1 METQEYFAWCDTWLS
16 ELMRVLKPGRTL
28 AVLNIPLWA
37 VRHYQHLATLGQFQ
51 SWIAWEALSFP
62 VRMVMPAHYAI
73 VCFSKGEPRSLPG
86 LTMSVLPTAEQKDLT
101 PLGENLCIRG
111 ACVSGRQRN
120 PNLQQGKLSDLW
132 HDIHRLKHNSRR
144 VDHPCQLPPAL
155 MRRLFALFTRPQE
168 TILDCFNGAGTSTLV
183 AHQMG
188 RGYVGMEL
196 SAEYHRI
203 AADRHAQI
211 EQGEDPFGKQEI
223 MPKAKNS
230 SVARLPKQQY
240 AVSKKVLQLDV
251 RRIARELGRLPTR
264 EEVAVLSP
272 YPITHY
278 DEYFFSWGEVC
289 AAARTTGMS
298 EHPVSGAEASSAIPS
313 LFAEAHD

>member
-1 METQEYFAWCDTWLS
+1 
-16 ELMRVLKPGRTL
+16 
-28 AVLNIPLWA
+28 
-37 VRHYQHLATLGQFQ
+37 
-51 SWIAWEALSFP
+51 
-62 VRMVMPAHYAI
+62 MVMPAHYAI

-86 LTMSVLPTAEQKDLT
+86 LTMSALPAAAQKDLT

-111 ACVSGRQRN
+111 ACVSGRRRN
-120 PNLQQGKLSDLW
+120 PDLQQGTLSDLW

-203 AADRHAQI
+203 AAERHAQI

-230 SVARLPKQQY
+230 PVARLPKQHY

-251 RRIARELGRLPTR
+251 RRIAQELGRLPTR

-298 EHPVSGAEASSAIPS
+298 ELPVSAAEAPSAIPS
-313 LFAEAHD
+313 LFADAFD